1 MSLLRYD
8 PTRTVTLRNE
18 YQAEMRRRF
27 KALRKLVTEAILDL
41 DVLGLDEREPLS
53 FNQELIS
60 NALPERQAWR
70 FQTDAQKLGSFQTWL
85 QQQIDD
91 EILSVDVKGNPWTA
105 KYVDSS
111 YRKGVVR
118 SFNEANKELDEPL
131 GFIDGKRSQFLES
144 SFTQPERLSKLQFL
158 YTRSFE
164 ELKGIT
170 AAMSQQLSRV
180 LAAGIANGRGARVIA
195 RELSNTITGITNKR
209 ALVLARTE
217 VISAHAEGQLD
228 SFQELG
234 IERVGVVVEWD
245 TAGDAGVCPL
255 CRPMNGAIFTIE
267 EARGMIPRHP
277 NCRCAWIPAPKSK
290 TNKKKR
296 EQTPG
301 KIKRSIKAEL
311 PNRTRAR
318 DKVPQTV
325 KEAKRR
331 SSWVGKEKV
340 TANVCDHLETN
351 AKWFNNYMEALRDY
365 RN

>member
-1 MSLLRYD
+1 MKRKLNKWFYLD
-8 PTRTVTLRNE
+8 E
-18 YQAEMRRRF
+18 KYQAEMRRRF
-27 KALRKLVTEAILDL
+27 KALRKLVTKAILDL
-41 DVLGLDEREPLS
+41 DVLGLDESQPLS

-70 FQTDAQKLGSFQTWL
+70 FQTDAQKLTSFQTWL
-85 QQQIDD
+85 QQQIDQ
-91 EILSVDVKGNPWTA
+91 EILSVDARGNPWTA

-118 SFNEANKELDEPL
+118 SFNEANKQLDEPL
-131 GFIDGKRSQFLES
+131 GFYQGRRSQFLES
-144 SFTQPERLSKLQFL
+144 SFAQPERLSKLQFL

-180 LAAGIANGRGARVIA
+180 LAGGIANGKGARAIA

-234 IERVGVVVEWD
+234 IEKVGVLVEWD
-245 TAGDAGVCPL
+245 TAGDAAVCELCAPL
-255 CRPMNGAIFTIE
+255 QGAILTIKQ
-267 EARGMIPRHP
+267 ARGMIPRHP
-277 NCRCAWIPAPKSK
+277 NCRCAWIPASKSK
-290 TNKKKR
+290 TNRKKKV
-296 EQTPG
+296 QTPG
-301 KIKRSIKAEL
+301 KIKRSLKAEL
-311 PNRTRAR
+311 PNKTRAG

-325 KEAKRR
+325 KEAKKR

-340 TANVCDHLETN
+340 TTNVCDHLETN
-351 AKWFNNYMEALRDY
+351 EKWFNNYMEALRDY